1 MVMQLGA
8 GPSTRRSR
16 SLGDGAG
23 GAASAGAGGASG
35 DMVVLIR
42 LVVGREEQQQWRQQ
56 MRHPNN
62 YESYDT
68 LAT

>member
-23 GAASAGAGGASG
+23 GASG
-35 DMVVLIR
+35 DMAVLIR
-42 LVVGREEQQQWRQQ
+42 LVVGRQEQ
-56 MRHPNN
+56 
-62 YESYDT
+62 
-68 LAT
+68 